1 MSSSGPF
8 ARPSLVS
15 LTTEGAIDMSGQVN
29 WFELPAENTARA
41 RAFHAGVFGWETSQM
56 GDDYHFITN
65 GASGAIAVK
74 DAQLTQPRIYFHT
87 TDIDASVRKVTE
99 LGGKSDD
106 VQTVPDV
113 GRIAHCSDDQGT
125 PFSLYEPQA

>member
-1 MSSSGPF
+1 
-8 ARPSLVS
+8 
-15 LTTEGAIDMSGQVN
+15 MSGQVN
-29 WFELPAENTARA
+29 WFELPAEDTARA
-41 RAFHAGVFGWETSQM
+41 RAFYAGVFGWETSLM
-56 GDDYHFITN
+56 GEDYHVITN
-65 GASGAIAVK
+65 GASGAIAVR

-87 TDIDASVRKVTE
+87 TDIDASVRKVAE

>member
-1 MSSSGPF
+1 
-8 ARPSLVS
+8 
-15 LTTEGAIDMSGQVN
+15 MSGQVN
-29 WFELPAENTARA
+29 WFELPAEDTTRA
-41 RAFHAGVFGWETSQM
+41 RAFYAGVFGWETSQM
-56 GDDYHFITN
+56 GEDYHFITN

-87 TDIDASVRKVTE
+87 KDIDESVRRVAD

-125 PFSLYEPQA
+125 PFSLYEPRA